1 MMNNWEYM
9 VENWTIPID
18 TTNREEF
25 ETELN
30 EYGKDGW
37 ELVTIIP
44 KLGVIDELQV
54 VSQLI
59 FKRKI
64 EVEL

>member
-1 MMNNWEYM
+1 MNNWEYM

-18 TTNREEF
+18 ATNREEF

-44 KLGVIDELQV
+44 KMGVIDELQV

-59 FKRKI
+59 FKRGI

>member
-1 MMNNWEYM
+1 MNNWEYM

>member
-44 KLGVIDELQV
+44 KMGVIDELQV